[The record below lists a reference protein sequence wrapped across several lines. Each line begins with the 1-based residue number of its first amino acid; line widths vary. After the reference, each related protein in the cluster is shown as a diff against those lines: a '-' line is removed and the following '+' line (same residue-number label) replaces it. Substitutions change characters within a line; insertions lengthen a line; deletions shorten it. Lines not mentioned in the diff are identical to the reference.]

1 MRLPTSPWS
10 AGNLSRSVADHLQNP
25 CDLWDRYEFWSRR
38 VSDVAERLQ
47 CWRDWDFIKIN
58 VLDVKLFNK
67 FPVYSPTDGI
77 LITTNWKDWNFSVTN
92 NAQFTTRTIRKMH
105 CHVQSVNYCTR
116 RITFEYDHVAERRT
130 HTHSN
135 DGLYVHCISEIK
147 SPKTKIILMLYKNLK
162 LWFYVIFNNHF
173 IIFKSKFLIFK

>member
-10 AGNLSRSVADHLQNP
+10 AGNLSRSVADHLQNL
-25 CDLWDRYEFWSRR
+25 CDLCDRYEFWSRR
-38 VSDVAERLQ
+38 VSEVAEQLQ

-58 VLDVKLFNK
+58 VFAFGKDGKLFNK
-67 FPVYSPTDGI
+67 FPVYSSTDGI

-92 NAQFTTRTIRKMH
+92 YAQCTTRTIRKMH
-105 CHVQSVNYCTR
+105 CHVQSVNYYTS
-116 RITFEYDHVAERRT
+116 ITFEYYYVAEIRT

-147 SPKTKIILMLYKNLK
+147 SPKQ
-162 LWFYVIFNNHF
+162 F
-173 IIFKSKFLIFK
+173 